1 MILRAQTNRR
11 SGFTLI
17 ELIISAALMAIVL
30 GSAYMCLSAGVNGQR
45 LIEARAEGMQSAR
58 TALNMMAADLRS
70 AIPMPG
76 NVNFL
81 GMRRTVEGVDADNL
95 DFSTRNY
102 EPKRAREP
110 DYCEISYFLTPD
122 KESDSYL
129 LIRRRDPTP
138 DPEPLDGGAQQ
149 EIARGVRGLRI
160 EYYDGFDWFDD
171 WGDPE
176 GKTKGMLIPPSNS
189 SGLPEAVRITIVFDP
204 ETKPKRRDAG
214 VRSASLPKEG
224 EEEEKAPMTFQTVA
238 RVELAGLYNRQ
249 AASQSSGNNNGEGA
263 QQQQQQTAP
272 EGVIQQ

>member
-1 MILRAQTNRR
+1 MILLSQTNRR

-17 ELIISAALMAIVL
+17 ELIISAALMAIVM
-30 GSAYMCLSAGVNGQR
+30 GSTYLCLSAGVKGQR
-45 LIEARAEGMQSAR
+45 LIEARSEGVQSAR
-58 TALNMMAADLRS
+58 TALNIIAADLRS

-102 EPKRAREP
+102 EPKHAREP

-138 DPEPLDGGAQQ
+138 DPEPLEGGMQQ

-204 ETKPKRRDAG
+204 EIKPKRRD
-214 VRSASLPKEG
+214 VSAQTKTET
-224 EEEEKAPMTFQTVA
+224 EEEKAPMTFQTVA
-238 RVELAGLYNRQ
+238 RVELAPLYNRQ
-249 AASQSSGNNNGEGA
+249 ASSQSSGNNNAGGA
-263 QQQQQQTAP
+263 QQQQAAP
-272 EGVIQQ
+272 EGAIQQ